1 MGSLGGRADS
11 VKILPR
17 EVIVEIA
24 CVNGTTSGSWE
35 VGVMEVSAASEP
47 GPGIW
52 LRWTVLRE
60 GRCEVLQIQREYA
73 RGFLRGL

>member
-35 VGVMEVSAASEP
+35 VGVMEVSAAFEP

-52 LRWTVLRE
+52 LR
-60 GRCEVLQIQREYA
+60 
-73 RGFLRGL
+73 